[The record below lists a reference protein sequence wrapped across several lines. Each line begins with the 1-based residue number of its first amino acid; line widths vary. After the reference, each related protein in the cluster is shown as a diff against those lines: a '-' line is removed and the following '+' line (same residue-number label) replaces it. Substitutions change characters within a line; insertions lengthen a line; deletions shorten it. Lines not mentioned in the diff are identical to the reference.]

1 MESMNFYW
9 NQASNCWTRN
19 NGFVNYTYDSIA
31 ECFEAMDKLRNPGC
45 VGYFHK
51 NNRTYEMK

>member
-1 MESMNFYW
+1 MNFYW
-9 NQASNCWTRN
+9 NQASNCWTFHG
-19 NGFVNYTYDSIA
+19 GFGIA
-31 ECFEAMDKLRNPGC
+31 MCESVAACFEAMDKLRNPGC

>member
-1 MESMNFYW
+1 MNFYW
-9 NQASNCWTRN
+9 NQAKSVWTFEFQS
-19 NGFVNYTYDSIA
+19 GYTAAAFSVA